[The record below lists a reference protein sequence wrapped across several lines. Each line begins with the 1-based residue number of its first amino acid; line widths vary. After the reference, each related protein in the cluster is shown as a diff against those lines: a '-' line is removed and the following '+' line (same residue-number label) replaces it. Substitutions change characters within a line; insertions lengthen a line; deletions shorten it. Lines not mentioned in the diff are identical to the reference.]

1 MSLQIARE
9 VSKSK
14 IKLTCNLCAKL
25 FEKDIKCIWQIWH
38 VAKFQISLEMVA
50 TKKVFAPF
58 KSVLVMQSCP
68 ILCDPMDCSPPGS
81 SVHGISQVRIL
92 EGGAISFSRG
102 SSQPRD
108 WTQLSPIAG
117 RLFYWLSQSGNTSFR
132 ENTLKW
138 ISVHV
143 QLYNYPVNTVIEM
156 LIESKIALIMTT
168 QGPMKVISYVWIF

>member
-68 ILCDPMDCSPPGS
+68 ILCDPMDCSPPGP
-81 SVHGISQVRIL
+81 SVHRILQARIL
-92 EGGAISFSRG
+92 EWVVILFSRR
-102 SSQPRD
+102 SSLPRNRT
-108 WTQLSPIAG
+108 WVLTHCRQILTLWA
-117 RLFYWLSQSGNTSFR
+117 TSEAQF
-132 ENTLKW
+132 
-138 ISVHV
+138 
-143 QLYNYPVNTVIEM
+143 M
-156 LIESKIALIMTT
+156 LIKWR
-168 QGPMKVISYVWIF
+168 VIKM